1 MRGEMATWLERA
13 RGTRTVA
20 AALALALACASP
32 AHGDFYEYV
41 DADGVSH
48 YTNVPQR
55 GQSWRRIVFE
65 GRRSRK
71 LKTPA
76 TQRDRSPER
85 YTRYDQH
92 LQEAARLYQLPVALL
107 RAVTHIESDFD
118 PNVVSEDGASG
129 LMQLMPSTALRMG
142 LAEQEWFDPRLNILA
157 GARFLRVL
165 ANRYKGDLVLTVAS
179 YNAGPGAVDRYGG
192 VPPFRETRRYVHR
205 VLERY
210 YSYRAA
216 ESG

>member
-1 MRGEMATWLERA
+1 MWKRLG
-13 RGTRTVA
+13 VV
-20 AALALALACASP
+20 ALALTLTSSALA
-32 AHGDFYEYV
+32 DFYEYV
-41 DADGVSH
+41 DADGVAH
-48 YTNVPQR
+48 YTNVPQQ
-55 GQSWRRIVFE
+55 GTSWRRVAFE
-65 GRRSRK
+65 GRKSRK
-71 LKTPA
+71 IKTP
-76 TQRDRSPER
+76 TEKRDHSPER
-85 YTRYDQH
+85 YSRYDQH

-142 LAEQEWFDPRLNILA
+142 LAEQECFDPRLNILA

-216 ESG
+216 DR